1 MTDSPSDSTE
11 ATAPAPS
18 SASVTVEA
26 VTEVTNELVDAIA
39 RLIPQ
44 LSSTASAPTAEELAT
59 VASSPGSTLFIS
71 RLNSGDHA
79 IVGTLTLVV
88 YRIPTGGRAVI
99 EDVVVDE
106 AARGYGAATALVT
119 AALEAARNAGVRNVE
134 LTSRPSREAANRLYT
149 KMGFEPRETNVYQF
163 RQP

>member
-1 MTDSPSDSTE
+1 MTDSRPE
-11 ATAPAPS
+11 PQVGAPS
-18 SASVTVEA
+18 PSAASVTVET
-26 VTEVTNELVDAIA
+26 VTDVTNELVDAIA

-44 LSSTASAPTAEELAT
+44 LSSTASAPTADELAT
-59 VASSPGSTLFIS
+59 VTSSPGSMLFIS
-71 RLNSGDHA
+71 RLSSGDHA

-88 YRIPTGGRAVI
+88 YRTPTGGRAVI

-106 AARGYGAATALVT
+106 AARGSGAATALVT
-119 AALEAARNAGVRNVE
+119 AAIEAARNAGVRNVE

-149 KMGFEPRETNVYQF
+149 RMGFEVRETNVYRF